1 MKKTFIFTVLLLA
14 TSFVFAKDI
23 TLTAGGKTFEL
34 KLAENSFAQSFIKNV
49 NHKNLRFTEYGG
61 FEYYTTN
68 ELPVSSEEK
77 CSSYKAGFVYYNITY
92 RAISIAYE
100 NHNLSNAQ
108 AIELAE
114 FKDKNALE
122 EVKKLKK
129 ETVFIFEDF

>member
-1 MKKTFIFTVLLLA
+1 MLLA

-68 ELPVSSEEK
+68 ELPVRLRRKMLFVQGRLCLLQHYLPCNFDCLRKPQSFK
-77 CSSYKAGFVYYNITY
+77 CPGN
-92 RAISIAYE
+92 
-100 NHNLSNAQ
+100 
-108 AIELAE
+108 
-114 FKDKNALE
+114 
-122 EVKKLKK
+122 
-129 ETVFIFEDF
+129 